1 MSRIR
6 ANRFT
11 NKSGNGA
18 PLFTDGVNV
27 VGLTSLANVVAGV
40 TTVTTLNASS
50 GSFTGNVTATGNV
63 TVTGNVTAANVAGT
77 TGAFSGNV
85 SIGGTLTYDDVTN
98 VDSVGIVTTRGGLTT
113 QKMLKEEFNTTA
125 GKLSANL
132 NIDLSNGMVHL
143 FTTQETATSVPNIRY
158 SSSESLNSK
167 MSVGETVAVTI
178 ITTAAAGGYSTGITI
193 DGNANGQNSY
203 TLSTNW
209 TGGAAPSDGGASGVD
224 LYAYNI
230 MKTADKTFTIIASQ
244 TKTSA

>member
-1 MSRIR
+1 MSKLQVDNIV
-6 ANRFT
+6 
-11 NKSGNGA
+11 NKADNGA
-18 PLFTDGVNV
+18 PTLSRGAIVTGVATATGFSGNLTGNADTATTATTATNAQGLTGTPAIAVGNV
-27 VGLTSLANVVAGV
+27 VGAAAT
-40 TTVTTLNASS
+40 
-50 GSFTGNVTATGNV
+50 FT
-63 TVTGNVTAANVAGT
+63 
-77 TGAFSGNV
+77 GNV
-85 SIGGTLTYDDVTN
+85 SIGGTLTYEDVTN

-158 SSSESLNSK
+158 SSSESLNSR
-167 MSVGETVAVTI
+167 MAVGETVSVTI

-209 TGGAAPSDGGASGVD
+209 TGGAAPAAGGASGVD
-224 LYAYNI
+224 IYAYGI

>member
-1 MSRIR
+1 MSQLYVDGIKDR
-6 ANRFT
+6 AG
-11 NKSGNGA
+11 SGG
-18 PLFTDGVNV
+18 PTLGT
-27 VGLTSLANVVAGV
+27 GV
-40 TTVTTLNASS
+40 TVLGGTNLNVSGVVTASNFKGLDGAAFAVGDINSSGIVTASS
-50 GSFTGNVTATGNV
+50 GSFSGNVT
-63 TVTGNVTAANVAGT
+63 
-77 TGAFSGNV
+77 
-85 SIGGTLTYDDVTN
+85 IGGTLTYEDVTN

-125 GKLSANL
+125 AKLSANL

>member
-6 ANRFT
+6 ADRLT
-11 NKSGNGA
+11 NKSGTGA

-40 TTVTTLNASS
+40 STVTTLNASS
-50 GSFTGNVTATGNV
+50 GSFTGNVTSNGNVTATGNV
-63 TVTGNVTAANVAGT
+63 TGT
-77 TGAFSGNV
+77 TGTFSGNV
-85 SIGGTLTYDDVTN
+85 SVGGTLTYEDVTN

-143 FTTQETATSVPNIRY
+143 FTTQEDATSVPNIRY
-158 SSSESLNSK
+158 SSSESLNSR
-167 MSVGETVAVTI
+167 MAVGETVSVTI

-209 TGGAAPSDGGASGVD
+209 TGGTAPAAGGASGVD
-224 LYAYNI
+224 IYAYGI

>member
-1 MSRIR
+1 MSKLQVDEIVNKEDTSSVAFPRG
-6 ANRFT
+6 AVVTGVATATTFDGNLTGNATTATTAT
-11 NKSGNGA
+11 NAQGLTGTPA
-18 PLFTDGVNV
+18 IAVGNV
-27 VGLTSLANVVAGV
+27 VGAAAT
-40 TTVTTLNASS
+40 
-50 GSFTGNVTATGNV
+50 FT
-63 TVTGNVTAANVAGT
+63 
-77 TGAFSGNV
+77 GNV
-85 SIGGTLTYDDVTN
+85 SIGGTLTYEDVTN

-143 FTTQETATSVPNIRY
+143 FTTQEDATSVPNIRY
-158 SSSESLNSK
+158 SSSESLNSR
-167 MSVGETVAVTI
+167 MAVGETVSVTI

-209 TGGAAPSDGGASGVD
+209 TGGTAPAAGGASGVD
-224 LYAYNI
+224 IYAYGI